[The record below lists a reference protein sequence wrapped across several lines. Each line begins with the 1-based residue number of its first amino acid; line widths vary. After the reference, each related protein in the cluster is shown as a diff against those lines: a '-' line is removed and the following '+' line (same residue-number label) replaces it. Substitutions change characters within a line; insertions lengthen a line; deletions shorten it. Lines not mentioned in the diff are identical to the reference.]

1 MKIHFYNGRR
11 VVCPIAKTAEKLC
24 FDFDDTTDPKK
35 VTCKNCRFWLLRRR
49 LYQLAEDEL

>member
-1 MKIHFYNGRR
+1 MKVHFYNGRR

-35 VTCKNCRFWLLRRR
+35 VTCKNCRLWLLRRKFH
-49 LYQLAEDEL
+49 QLAEDEL